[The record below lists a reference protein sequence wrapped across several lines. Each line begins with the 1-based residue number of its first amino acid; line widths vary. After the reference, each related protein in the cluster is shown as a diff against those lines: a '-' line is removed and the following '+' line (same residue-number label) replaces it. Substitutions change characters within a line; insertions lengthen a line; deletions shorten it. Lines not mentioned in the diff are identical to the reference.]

1 MFSFISKYRVL
12 LFTGIGTWL
21 IYVAHNF
28 SVAYR
33 LQANP
38 ELVLLHEGLNDLTL
52 FVFYLANILMVRQI
66 AHNQK
71 GRNPADML
79 WNVVL
84 TGITGAVSI
93 RIAMFFT
100 APYEGTPFELF
111 THPFLD
117 ALRMYV
123 FVLFLFA
130 AIYTFKRFI
139 FFINSKQKNYL
150 WQTFEFLMV
159 LGLLMVFENPFYF
172 ISEWIKMLLLIL
184 TLILILYF
192 CTYIRWVGYLSFTQK
207 LNTIGMLLLNI
218 VMITAFSYVEDL
230 FSYSISSLIHEF
242 FFYKYFLIGQAALF
256 ILIYSAFS
264 ILVLIFNLPTSSV
277 YEQTRTDLESIQKI
291 HKSIL
296 PGQAKEG
303 SLRTLLEA
311 IMLSSGAQHGWV
323 ELEGESTPGII
334 SGIEVSEI
342 EDLQQNINLRKYVLD
357 THKPYQIQDI
367 NRFFRLNR
375 WDRRFR
381 SMLILPIQTR
391 FADLG
396 AVFIVRDIP
405 NGFNE
410 DNIEVLQSFANQAA
424 LALENLTLTEKSIEI
439 ERFQEQLAIA
449 RQMQEKLYP
458 KAFPTCIDLDI
469 YAHNKQSEAVGGDY
483 YDILNTHD
491 GIYKVV
497 VGDVSGKGTTAAFYM
512 AEVKGMFQALAR
524 TNLAPD
530 TVIINMN
537 EGLAQCM
544 DKGSFLTLTCMEI
557 NMNTNMA
564 RIVRAGHCPTLYY
577 SALQQEWIWLNQGGI
592 ALGVIRNDSFPNY
605 VVMEDVPL
613 HPGDQFVL
621 FTDGIVEAR
630 NDAGD
635 EFGYERLKNIL
646 KEYIHASAAEDGKSI
661 IKHIESFSGGYI
673 EDDYTLM
680 LIRINGKETIDTH
693 SRI

>member
-28 SVAYR
+28 SIAYR

-38 ELVLLHEGLNDLTL
+38 ELILLQEGLSDLTL

-66 AHNQK
+66 MNDQK

-84 TGITGAVSI
+84 TGIAGAVAI
-93 RIAMFFT
+93 RSAMFFT
-100 APYEGTPFELF
+100 APYEGTYLELF

-123 FVLFLFA
+123 FVLFLFT

-139 FFINSKQKNYL
+139 FFINSKQKNTL
-150 WQTFEFLMV
+150 WQVFELLMI
-159 LGLLMVFENPFYF
+159 LGLLMVFENPFYI
-172 ISEWIKMLLLIL
+172 ISDYVKTTLLLL
-184 TLILILYF
+184 TLGLILYF
-192 CTYIRWVGYLSFTQK
+192 CTYIRWVGYLTFKQK
-207 LNTIGMLLLNI
+207 LNTIGMLFLNI
-218 VMITAFSYVEDL
+218 IMLTAFSYVEDL

-242 FFYKYFLIGQAALF
+242 FFYKYYLIGQAALF
-256 ILIYSAFS
+256 ILIYSLFS
-264 ILVLIFNLPTSSV
+264 ILVLVFNLPTSSV
-277 YEQTRTDLESIQKI
+277 YEQTRTDLASIQKI

-311 IMLSSGAQHGWV
+311 IMLSSGATLGWV
-323 ELEGESTPGII
+323 ELEGESTPGIM
-334 SGIEVSEI
+334 SGITPAEI
-342 EDLQQNINLRKYVLD
+342 LELEQSINFRKYALD
-357 THKPYQIQDI
+357 TQKPYQIQDF
-367 NRFFRLNR
+367 NRFFRLKR
-375 WDRRFR
+375 RDSRFR

-396 AVFIVRDIP
+396 AVFVIRDIP
-405 NGFNE
+405 NGFND

-449 RQMQEKLYP
+449 RHMQEKLYP
-458 KAFPTCIDLDI
+458 KAFPQSLDMDI

-483 YDILNTHD
+483 YDILNTDD
-491 GIYKVV
+491 GVYKVV

-512 AEVKGMFQALAR
+512 AEVKGMFQSLAR
-524 TNLAPD
+524 TQLAPD
-530 TVIINMN
+530 EMVMNIN
-537 EGLAQCM
+537 EGLAQCL
-544 DKGSFLTLTCMEI
+544 DVGSFLTLTSMEI
-557 NMNTNMA
+557 NMHTKTA

-577 SALQQEWIWLNQGGI
+577 CAQKDTWHWLDKGGI
-592 ALGVIRNDSFPNY
+592 ALGVIRNATFSNHL
-605 VVMEDVPL
+605 VMEEVEV

-621 FTDGIVEAR
+621 FTDGIAEAR

-635 EFGYERLKNIL
+635 EFGYERI
-646 KEYIHASAAEDGKSI
+646 KEEVIRYSFESAADAGKAIINCIED
-661 IKHIESFSGGYI
+661 FSGGYI

-680 LIRINGKETIDTH
+680 IIRLK
-693 SRI
+693 